1 MLKTNDKS
9 DKKASKGLYG
19 LDLHDFIQRES
30 SNSMMELANEYGISI
45 GDVMKLKKQL
55 ERN

>member
-1 MLKTNDKS
+1 MKINDKS
-9 DKKASKGLYG
+9 DKKASKTLYG

-30 SNSMMELANEYGISI
+30 SSSMMELANEYGISI